1 MHSKEALPMDVE
13 FMLSDSIEVCSA
25 CGVHVLNEK
34 VTSGD
39 RLSDLNLLSPR
50 LLKKPHLL

>member
-1 MHSKEALPMDVE
+1 MDVE